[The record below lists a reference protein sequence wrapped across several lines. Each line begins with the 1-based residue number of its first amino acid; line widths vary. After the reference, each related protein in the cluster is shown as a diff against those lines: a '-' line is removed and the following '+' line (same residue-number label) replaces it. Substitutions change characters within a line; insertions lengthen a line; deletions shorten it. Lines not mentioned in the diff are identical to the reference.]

1 MATVKVSTTISCSR
15 AINYAEKRAEVKDAY
30 NCEITNAKQEMAMV
44 REMYAKTDGIQ
55 AHLIIQAFS
64 PEESAQLGAE
74 KINHLG
80 MELAQAIAPDHQI
93 AVYTH
98 VDKQHYHNHIV
109 INSVN
114 IKTGK
119 KYHQYNE
126 FKYIKAQNDKLLK
139 KHGLTIVQSQ
149 KHYEKITSPELQ
161 LRRRGATPWKDDI
174 RRKIDTVMQD
184 KSVRSYNAF
193 REALARSGIKLL
205 ENKKNVSY
213 ELLEG
218 NKRVSGR
225 SLGSSYE
232 KETIQREL
240 ESRAK
245 KQEKRTRQALQ
256 NQYKALPLVSNA
268 NRQQKQQQ
276 QRKKMRIRSVRKKL
290 HQKTVTFCTDTHMR
304 RFKAQQALEPSSGVT
319 YYAPPQKR
327 HEFAKKQTRGRSF
340 SR

>member
-74 KINHLG
+74 KINQLG
-80 MELAQAIAPDHQI
+80 IELAQAIAPDHQI

-98 VDKQHYHNHIV
+98 VDRKHYHNHIV

-119 KYHQYNE
+119 KYHQHNE
-126 FKYIKAQNDKLLK
+126 FKYVKARNDKLLK
-139 KHGLTIVQSQ
+139 KHGLAIVQPQ

-174 RRKIDTVMQD
+174 RRKIDAVMQD
-184 KSVRSYNAF
+184 KSISSYNAF
-193 REALARSGIKLL
+193 REVLARSGIKLL
-205 ENKKNVSY
+205 ESKKNVSY
-213 ELLEG
+213 DLLEV

-225 SLGSSYE
+225 KLGSSYE

-240 ESRAK
+240 EARAK

-256 NQYKALPLVSNA
+256 NQHKSLPLVSNA

-276 QRKKMRIRSVRKKL
+276 QRQKRHICHVRERL
-290 HQKTVTFCTDTHMR
+290 RQNAVTLCTDKHMR
-304 RFKAQQALEPSSGVT
+304 WFKAQKALEPSSVVT

-327 HEFAKKQTRGRSF
+327 QQFAKKQTRGRSF